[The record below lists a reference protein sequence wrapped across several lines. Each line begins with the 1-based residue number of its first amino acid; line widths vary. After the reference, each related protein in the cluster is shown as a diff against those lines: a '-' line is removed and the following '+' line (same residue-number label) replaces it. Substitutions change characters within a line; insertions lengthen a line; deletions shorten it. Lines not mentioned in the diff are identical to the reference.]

1 MSNLISI
8 LKCRRTVIGLYA
20 ITALT
25 FLGYTKSAEVAA
37 AISAIAMGVAAAN
50 AFQGK
55 KEGQA

>member
-1 MSNLISI
+1 MKKIFT
-8 LKCRRTVIGLYA
+8 CRRTVLGLYG

-25 FLGYTKSAEVAA
+25 YLCYHKGIDVSM

-55 KEGQA
+55 KENV

>member
-1 MSNLISI
+1 VQNLISI

-25 FLGYTKSAEVAA
+25 FLGYHKGAEVAA

-55 KEGQA
+55 KEGQQ